1 LYFISG
7 LQYDADRYFIFFGI
21 FLLTNLLAIS
31 LCHIIGLLSP
41 NVVIANSLSAI
52 LFTLFSLLAGF
63 LITRDDIGGWWIWM
77 HYIGTS
83 LSTYIHIFHTYESL
97 PCNQLILY
105 MSTQ

>member
-1 LYFISG
+1 MWICGTTCSIPLYFISG

-77 HYIGTS
+77 HYIGSSRTHPHS
-83 LSTYIHIFHTYESL
+83 FLSFT
-97 PCNQLILY
+97 
-105 MSTQ
+105 